1 MDYDQAKAEGL
12 YTPEAYTLC
21 KRLEFKNLL
30 GRFENNAAATDT
42 KITENF
48 RIIEEKKNSW
58 IFKKAKKQKEIG
70 LWLITEPAVGSNTKK
85 EELLG
90 AAVSVP
96 DVETVFYALKR
107 EQEPEGQ
114 LSLFEE
120 VKQTVDETAE
130 ITAAL
135 QELSSVKG
143 LRIATFDVKRQYDYL
158 DHSGTEQYFDIL
170 IAAYL
175 LNPLKM
181 IMIRSPLLQSILGS

>member
-1 MDYDQAKAEGL
+1 M
-12 YTPEAYTLC
+12 
-21 KRLEFKNLL
+21 
-30 GRFENNAAATDT
+30 
-42 KITENF
+42 
-48 RIIEEKKNSW
+48 
-58 IFKKAKKQKEIG
+58 
-70 LWLITEPAVGSNTKK
+70 GSNTKK

-90 AAVSVP
+90 ASVSVP
-96 DVETVFYALKR
+96 DAETVFYALKR

-175 LNPLKM
+175 LNPLKNDYDPESIASEHLG
-181 IMIRSPLLQSILGS
+181 IMI

>member
-1 MDYDQAKAEGL
+1 M
-12 YTPEAYTLC
+12 
-21 KRLEFKNLL
+21 
-30 GRFENNAAATDT
+30 
-42 KITENF
+42 
-48 RIIEEKKNSW
+48 
-58 IFKKAKKQKEIG
+58 
-70 LWLITEPAVGSNTKK
+70 GSNTKK

-90 AAVSVP
+90 ASVSVP
-96 DVETVFYALKR
+96 DAETVFYALKR

-181 IMIRSPLLQSILGS
+181 IMIRSPLLQSIWGS

>member
-1 MDYDQAKAEGL
+1 M
-12 YTPEAYTLC
+12 
-21 KRLEFKNLL
+21 
-30 GRFENNAAATDT
+30 
-42 KITENF
+42 
-48 RIIEEKKNSW
+48 
-58 IFKKAKKQKEIG
+58 
-70 LWLITEPAVGSNTKK
+70 GSNTKK

-175 LNPLKM
+175 LNPLKNDYDPES
-181 IMIRSPLLQSILGS
+181 IASEHLDHDPGKGGSIWKEILPDIAFGRERKSRGIYLLWGLGIRKV

>member
-1 MDYDQAKAEGL
+1 MICNCFTIRQKPKDYIHR
-12 YTPEAYTLC
+12 
-21 KRLEFKNLL
+21 KRIPCASVWNL
-30 GRFENNAAATDT
+30 RICSADSENNAAATDT

-48 RIIEEKKNSW
+48 RIIEEKKE
-58 IFKKAKKQKEIG
+58 FLDFLKKAKKQKEIG

-158 DHSGTEQYFDIL
+158 DHSGTEQYLTF
-170 IAAYL
+170 
-175 LNPLKM
+175 
-181 IMIRSPLLQSILGS
+181 S